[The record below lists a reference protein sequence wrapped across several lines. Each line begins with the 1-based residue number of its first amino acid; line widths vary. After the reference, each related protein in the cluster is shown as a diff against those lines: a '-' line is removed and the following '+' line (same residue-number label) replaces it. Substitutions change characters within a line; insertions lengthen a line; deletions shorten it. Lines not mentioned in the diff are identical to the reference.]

1 MENNQR
7 KNGDLWF
14 ATEANGVFHY
24 NVTTNSV
31 KNYLQNSSNK
41 KSLSSNWGNDI
52 VAVDA
57 NTIWFATKNGL
68 CIYKKDKNEFT
79 KYQHNPLTGYSLSDD
94 DVKCFL
100 KDRHDDIWIGTNGGG
115 VNFFQKTNTNFANV
129 REVTKPNFGLNSALV
144 NAVSKESNNAVWVG
158 TNGGGLNFLD
168 FRNNKNSSYLI
179 DTNDF
184 DKSVNMITALVN
196 QNQESLFCGTF
207 NGLFKFN
214 KTAKPSV
221 KYHFLQT
228 RKSAIDR

>member
-1 MENNQR
+1 M
-7 KNGDLWF
+7 
-14 ATEANGVFHY
+14 
-24 NVTTNSV
+24 
-31 KNYLQNSSNK
+31 
-41 KSLSSNWGNDI
+41 
-52 VAVDA
+52 
-57 NTIWFATKNGL
+57 
-68 CIYKKDKNEFT
+68 
-79 KYQHNPLTGYSLSDD
+79 SDD

-115 VNFFQKTNTNFANV
+115 VNFFQKTNANFANV
-129 REVTKPNFGLNSALV
+129 REVIKPNFGLNSALI

-214 KTAKPSV
+214 KNSKTFSKIPLSPNPKERNRPITSLLLDNNDLWVGTNGNGLKKILPDATIESYMADGTSNALSDNFITDIANRENGLWIATQYGLNFFDKKLERV
-221 KYHFLQT
+221 TKIY
-228 RKSAIDR
+228 KS